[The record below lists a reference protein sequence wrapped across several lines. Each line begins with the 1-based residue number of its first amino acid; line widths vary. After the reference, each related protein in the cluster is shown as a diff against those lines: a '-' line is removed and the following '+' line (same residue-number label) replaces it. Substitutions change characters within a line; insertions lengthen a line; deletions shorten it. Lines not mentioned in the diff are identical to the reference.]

1 MGDTGKLENL
11 FNNCMPYFIALGDE
25 VRLHIIQCLTEQSL
39 REPMADPGMNV
50 KEITERTSLSRPA
63 VSHHL
68 KILRESG
75 LVDIRRVGTCNYYY
89 PTLRRSTE
97 QLMELGQK
105 LQEYFNTG
113 NI

>member
-50 KEITERTSLSRPA
+50 KEITERTSLSRPQCP
-63 VSHHL
+63 
-68 KILRESG
+68 I
-75 LVDIRRVGTCNYYY
+75 T
-89 PTLRRSTE
+89 
-97 QLMELGQK
+97 
-105 LQEYFNTG
+105 
-113 NI
+113 